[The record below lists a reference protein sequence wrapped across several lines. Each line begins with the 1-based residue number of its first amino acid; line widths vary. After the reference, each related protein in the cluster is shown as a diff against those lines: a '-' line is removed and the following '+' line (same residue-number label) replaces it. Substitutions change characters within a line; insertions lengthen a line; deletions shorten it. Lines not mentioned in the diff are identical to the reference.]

1 MQNLLDNTL
10 EIGKV
15 QNNASLIYSLVVGIF
30 WCAIGY
36 YWYKQIKNSRVE
48 DDFIEVSATIVKA
61 DCKYFLPEKSAGK
74 YSCDLGVTY
83 EIHGKKY
90 SGKVISNDETFKCS
104 FFTFESPTSSFFVS
118 EIQYGVGSKIM
129 LLYSKSDPNIIK
141 VKPGWANF
149 LGKTE
154 YVFYLMPVM
163 LLIFGL
169 SQLCQLAYRYYMVNH
184 YDTYASLYGTGAA
197 FGQGF
202 KSPL

>member
-36 YWYKQIKNSRVE
+36 YWYRQIKDSRIE
-48 DDFIEVSATIVKA
+48 DDFIEVSASIVKA
-61 DCKYFLPEKSAGK
+61 DCKYFLPDKSAGK
-74 YSCDLGVTY
+74 YSCDLDVTY
-83 EIHGKKY
+83 EINGKKY
-90 SGKVISNDETFKCS
+90 SGKVISNDE
-104 FFTFESPTSSFFVS
+104 
-118 EIQYGVGSKIM
+118 IQYGAGSKIM
-129 LLYSKSDPNIIK
+129 LLYNKSDPKIIK
-141 VKPGWANF
+141 VKPGWASF

-154 YVFYLMPVM
+154 YVFYIMPVM

-169 SQLCQLAYRYYMVNH
+169 SQLCQLAYRYYMINH